1 MVAATEVSIDTMTWI
16 LFGAHGQLGRCLQD
30 ELDRQ
35 QIEYRAYG
43 RSDVDVTNAM
53 HVSQCIQSFRPSIVV
68 NLAAWTDV
76 DGAES
81 HRDEAFAINASGAEN
96 VALACES
103 AGAHLIHVSTDYVF
117 DGTKR
122 IPYLVDDITN
132 PLSVYGASKLSGEKL
147 VIAAHPSGTWTVRT
161 AWLYS
166 QYGKNF
172 AKTILKRA
180 MSGGSLSVVNDAWGQ
195 PTSAVDLATQLIS
208 LAKACP
214 PAGVFHAT
222 NTGDATWCGFATEL
236 TTYVEN
242 PPVITPV
249 TSDIFPTVA
258 VRPTY
263 SVLDHSCWVNIGLQP
278 MQDWRTALLDTIDVV
293 KQSVRE
299 EMKL

>member
-1 MVAATEVSIDTMTWI
+1 MVATAEVPVIPMRWI
-16 LFGAHGQLGRCLQD
+16 LFGAQGQLGRCLQD

-43 RSDVDVTNAM
+43 RGDVDITDATQVT
-53 HVSQCIQSFRPSIVV
+53 QCIHSFQPSIVA

-81 HRDEAFAINASGAEN
+81 HHDEAFAINATGAEN
-96 VALACES
+96 IALACES
-103 AGAHLIHVSTDYVF
+103 VGARLIHVSTDYVF
-117 DGTKR
+117 DGSKR
-122 IPYLVDDITN
+122 TPYLIGDITN
-132 PLSVYGASKLSGEKL
+132 PLGVYGASKLSGEKL
-147 VIAAHPSGTWTVRT
+147 VAAAHPSGTWIVRT

-195 PTSAVDLATQLIS
+195 PTSAVDLAIQLIL
-208 LAKACP
+208 LAQACP

-222 NTGDATWCGFATEL
+222 NAGDASWFDFATEL
-236 TTYVEN
+236 TTYLDN
-242 PPVITPV
+242 PPVITSI
-249 TSDIFPTVA
+249 TSDTFPTVA

-263 SVLDHSCWVNIGLQP
+263 SVLEHACWTNIGVQP
-278 MQDWRTALLDTIDVV
+278 MQDWRTALLDTIDAI
-293 KQSVRE
+293 KQSARE
-299 EMKL
+299 ELK